1 VRAVCFLAAITI
13 AWFYYWTVSP
23 EGERAVL
30 SHDGNGYY
38 NLLTSGFLK
47 GQTALNREVD
57 QAMLAVK
64 DPYDPGQRAGQ
75 GMHDASYYK
84 GRYFIYFGVTPAV
97 ALFAP
102 VKLLTGM
109 FIGERF
115 AVCGFAIAGFWIS
128 AALLLSIRRRHFQR
142 ARGWVAVT
150 GVLALGL
157 ATMVPP
163 LLRRPDIWEVPIA
176 ASYACFMLTLF
187 CVWRSL
193 SARRAGWVWLGLAS
207 LAMGLAVGA
216 RPTYLLAAV
225 VLLAPLARRAKQWR
239 LAEWRWLAAWALGPV
254 MMAGAGLAAYN
265 FVRFGSITEFGQT
278 YQMAGDDL
286 RGLKL
291 FGLGY
296 VAYNFKVYVLSVAGL
311 SPFFP
316 FITVIVPPVSPPG
329 QLGVEDPYGLL
340 PCLPWVVLGAVAL
353 GATLRTGATG
363 ALRWFVWGTLAA
375 VMAAMGMVFGFA
387 GACGRYMV
395 DFTPGLV
402 LLGGVGALWLMT
414 RVRGGWRWPAVVLV
428 GGLALWSAGFGLLAS
443 LQHNALLLA
452 EHPAVYR
459 KVAQVVNVP
468 SHVYDRWAGVEY
480 GPVELRV
487 VFPRGVV
494 GKVEP
499 LVVTGRTFRSD
510 FLYVHYLGDNLV
522 RFGYEHT
529 SGGGMAGA
537 VMTITPGAVQ
547 TILVEMGSLYPP
559 MAHPYYAEMPP
570 AQARL
575 RQRTIRVTLNGK
587 VALFRSAELFDAVAR
602 QPDIGSARG
611 RSGFPNPFSGQIL
624 SQRRVPQAAPVVTAN
639 DYGPVRLRLMWP
651 SFVARRSEPLVSSGE
666 AGRGDVVYVKY
677 LDERTVIFG
686 YDHWGVGGFE
696 SAAVVIDPAS
706 EAELEIDY
714 GALYERAEVKR
725 ARVKVRLNGRI
736 VLDQPG
742 EFYPCPPDTVVVGA
756 NLIGASTAAAVFS
769 GQLLKSERGAG
780 AAGGVL
786 RQR

>member
-1 VRAVCFLAAITI
+1 MRAACFLAAIAI

-23 EGERAVL
+23 EGKRLVF
-30 SHDGNGYY
+30 SDDGNGYY

-57 QAMLAVK
+57 PAMLAVK
-64 DPYDPGQRAGQ
+64 DPYDPGQRAGR

-109 FIGERF
+109 FIDEQF

-128 AALLLSIRRRHFQR
+128 AALLLSVRRRHFQ
-142 ARGWVAVT
+142 AVPGWVVVT
-150 GVLALGL
+150 AVLALGL

-163 LLRRPDIWEVPIA
+163 LLRRPGIWEVPIA
-176 ASYACFMLTLF
+176 ASYAFFMLTLF
-187 CVWRSL
+187 CVWRAV

-207 LAMGLAVGA
+207 LTMGLTVGA

-225 VLLAPLARRAKQWR
+225 GLLAPLGMRAK
-239 LAEWRWLAAWALGPV
+239 EWRSEEWRRLAAWALGPV
-254 MMAGAGLAAYN
+254 MMVGAGLAAYN
-265 FVRFGSITEFGQT
+265 FVRFGSVAEFGQT

-291 FGLGY
+291 FGFGFMP
-296 VAYNFKVYVLSVAGL
+296 YNFWLYFLAAAGL

-316 FITVIVPPVSPPG
+316 FITVINPPPVPAG
-329 QLGVEDPYGLL
+329 QIGIEDPYGML
-340 PCLPWVVLGAVAL
+340 PCMPWVLLGFGAL
-353 GATLRTGATG
+353 FAIRGVERAKG
-363 ALRWFVWGTLAA
+363 LRWFMGGTFTAVLAA
-375 VMAAMGMVFGFA
+375 LVVVLGFA

-395 DFTPGLV
+395 DFAPGLV
-402 LLGGVGALWLMT
+402 LLGGVGAFVIMS
-414 RVRGGWRWPAVVLV
+414 RVRGGRRWPAGVLV

-443 LQHNALLLA
+443 LQHNALLQA

-459 KVAQVVNVP
+459 KIARAANVP
-468 SHVYDRWAGVEY
+468 PHVYDRWAGVEY

-487 VFPRGVV
+487 VFPLGVV

-529 SGGGMAGA
+529 SVGGMVGET
-537 VMTITPGAVQ
+537 MTITPGAVQ

-559 MAHPYYAEMPP
+559 TAHPYFDGMPP

-602 QPDIGSARG
+602 QPDIGTARG
-611 RSGFPNPFSGQIL
+611 RAGFSKPFSGQIV
-624 SQRRVPQAAPVVTAN
+624 SQRRLPNAAPVVTAS
-639 DYGPVRLRLMWP
+639 DYGGVRLRLVWP
-651 SFVARRSEPLVSSGE
+651 TFVVPRSEPLVSSGE
-666 AGRGDVVYVKY
+666 SGKGDLVYVKY
-677 LDERTVIFG
+677 VDARTVIFG
-686 YDHWGVGGFE
+686 YDHWGAGGFE
-696 SAAVVIDPAS
+696 SAPVVIDPDS

-714 GALYERAEVKR
+714 GALYERAEVKG
-725 ARVKVRLNGRI
+725 ARVSVRLNGRI
-736 VLDQPG
+736 VLSQPG
-742 EFYPCPPDTVVVGA
+742 EFHPCPPDTVVVGA

-769 GQLLKSERGAG
+769 GKLLRSERGAG
-780 AAGGVL
+780 ATASP
-786 RQR
+786 QK